1 MYLKISYGIVALILF
16 GALYQYIITRIEE
29 KMYKPPGRM
38 VDIGGFKLHIHE
50 LGQQHRGPVVVLD
63 MGIGGN
69 MLYWNGVQEEIAKFA
84 HIVSF
89 DRAGIGWSEKSPFE
103 RTSYNIIEE
112 TRKLLKASGLEGP
125 FIFVGHS
132 FGGLN
137 ARIYAK
143 KYPKEVAGIILVDS
157 SHEDQ
162 NKDLPRSKSFMNRI
176 LDTTYLHPAISALS
190 RVGGIRLYRIFDSEN
205 NNASKISKIKES
217 SNKFIDTLLE
227 EWRLLNKNLEYAK
240 RFDRDLG
247 DIPLTVITAAMDI
260 SKESCALH
268 GHYDMERC
276 RKGYKIWH
284 ELQKDLLKRSNNS
297 KQILARNSA
306 HIIHHYEPELIVEA
320 VREMLSLIKN
330 I

>member
-1 MYLKISYGIVALILF
+1 MYLKIAYGMFALILF
-16 GALYQYIITRIEE
+16 GALYQYIMTYIEE
-29 KMYKPPGRM
+29 SLYKAPGRM
-38 VDIGGFKLHIHE
+38 VDVGGFRLHIHE
-50 LGQQHRGPVVVLD
+50 QGVQHKGPIVVLD
-63 MGIGGN
+63 MGLGGN
-69 MLYWNGVQEEIAKFA
+69 MLYWHEVQEEISKFA
-84 HIVSF
+84 HVVSF

-103 RTSYNIIEE
+103 RTSYNIVEE
-112 TRKLLKASGLEGP
+112 TRKLLKKAGFEGS

-143 KYPKEVAGIILVDS
+143 KYPKEVAGIVLVDS
-157 SHEDQ
+157 SHEEQ
-162 NKDLPRSKSFMNRI
+162 GRGLPKSKSFMNRI
-176 LDTTYLHPAISALS
+176 LDTTYLHPIIAGLS

-205 NNASKISKIKES
+205 NGVSKISKIKES

-227 EWRLLNKNLEYAK
+227 EWRLFDKNLEYAK
-240 RFDRDLG
+240 RFDKDLG

-260 SKESCALH
+260 SEESCALH

-276 RKGYKIWH
+276 KKGYKIWH
-284 ELQKDLLKRSNNS
+284 ELQRDLVKRSKNS

-306 HIIHHYEPELIVEA
+306 HIIHQYEPELIVEA
-320 VREMLSLIKN
+320 VREMLKLIR